1 MGNNTIFLVVIFVVV
16 LGLLWYLNRN
26 GAISNE
32 GEMYVPND
40 HMGLLEHMGDAV
52 KEKTSTQLLDN
63 NYDKEL
69 YMIEHATDS
78 PSGMSG
84 PGLTGT
90 AMTGSGVFTPNA
102 NVSATS
108 VSPNLTNDLAT
119 ADFDSN
125 ANMLAGVTNDEI
137 DRIIN
142 ERSQKQLQFNNS
154 DLLPNEVNK
163 DWFESDFSNARIK
176 IGNDNL
182 INTDRYVIGV
192 NTVGQSLKNPSYDL
206 RPSPPCPKVTVS
218 PWNQSTIEPDFNI
231 KPWY

>member
-1 MGNNTIFLVVIFVVV
+1 MGDRNNTILLIIIFVAI

-32 GEMYVPND
+32 GEMYVPEQED
-40 HMGLLEHMGDAV
+40 EIEHLNENNAV
-52 KEKTSTQLLDN
+52 TENTSTQLLDG
-63 NYDKEL
+63 NYMNPEL
-69 YMIEHATDS
+69 LEHLTE
-78 PSGMSG
+78 SGVKG
-84 PGLTGT
+84 PGLVGN
-90 AMTGSGVFTPNA
+90 AMPGSGVFTSNA
-102 NVSATS
+102 TVSASS
-108 VSPNLTNDLAT
+108 VLPNINDDLAS
-119 ADFDSN
+119 AAFDPNS
-125 ANMLAGVTNDEI
+125 NMLAGVTNDDI
-137 DRIIN
+137 DQIIN
-142 ERSQKQLQFNNS
+142 ERSKKQLEFNNA

-182 INTDRYVIGV
+182 INTDRYMIGV

-231 KPWY
+231 KSWY